1 MLKTLRVVLLF
12 ALTFIVSISAIS
24 TPQFARQYNLEC
36 SSCHVHVPKLNAF
49 GEEFVANNY
58 QMKDRVSQSTLPL
71 SVWLS
76 QLSQTRQNAP
86 EKINSIPNRIE
97 FISAGHDEQTNT
109 SYFIEWRALSLEIL
123 SDGKIRDRSGR
134 FEDIFVIFELPS
146 DFQLQVGQY
155 RSLSQVDVSRRLSI
169 SEPLVFSSGLS
180 GTSSN
185 SSRLSSLRS
194 FSPGGRSPSV
204 RITHVKKAPDS
215 NEGLF
220 SSLTI
225 PFAGE
230 LSVPL
235 TDDAKTNASCELEGT
250 PKGYFVESYYRKGL
264 NSIGL
269 NAFFGNNSRR
279 YYGVVGQHH
288 CNDFFFSGGLARA
301 EVAGSKDWRYSISGE
316 WVPHH
321 SFALGM
327 RADHRDAGGHPTMF
341 IPYFS
346 YLQKNGK
353 SAYKI
358 QFEARI
364 RDNSFPQFLIEL
376 GAMF

>member
-1 MLKTLRVVLLF
+1 MLNTLRAVLLL
-12 ALTFIVSISAIS
+12 ALFFSVSISAIA

-36 SSCHVHVPKLNAF
+36 SSCHSHVPKLNVF

-58 QMKDRVSQSTLPL
+58 RMKDRDPQSKIPL

-86 EKINSIPNRIE
+86 DKINSIPNRIE
-97 FISAGHDEQTNT
+97 FISAGHDEQTST

-155 RSLSQVDVSRRLSI
+155 RSLSQVDVSRRLSL
-169 SEPLVFSSGLS
+169 SEPLVFSSGLI
-180 GTSSN
+180 GTSS
-185 SSRLSSLRS
+185 SSVRLSSLRS
-194 FSPGGRSPSV
+194 FSPGGRSPSI
-204 RITHVKKAPDS
+204 RITHAKKKPNS

-230 LSVPL
+230 FSIPL
-235 TDDAKTNASCELEGT
+235 TDDAKTDASCEFEGT
-250 PKGYFVESYYRKGL
+250 PKGYFFESFYRNGL

-279 YYGVVGQHH
+279 YYGIVGQYN
-288 CNDFFFSGGLARA
+288 CNTLFFEGGLARV
-301 EVAGSKDWRYSISGE
+301 EVAGSKDWRYSVSGE
-316 WVPHH
+316 WTPHH
-321 SFALGM
+321 SLVLGV
-327 RADHRDAGGHPTMF
+327 RVDHRDKGGQPTMF
-341 IPYFS
+341 IPYLS
-346 YLQKNGK
+346 YLHENGK

-358 QFEARI
+358 QFEARM
-364 RDNSFPQFLIEL
+364 REHSFSQILIEL
-376 GAMF
+376 GVMF